1 MLGQCEIYFG
11 RCVSRDAMKQR
22 DWLILLLYFLW
33 CGFNLFQRF
42 FDIYFS
48 LVQLLEMFKVKYN
61 ACKKIGFDRG
71 FDQKLS

>member
-11 RCVSRDAMKQR
+11 RCVSRDVMKKH
-22 DWLILLLYFLW
+22 DWLILLLYFMW

-42 FDIYFS
+42 FDTFFYPF
-48 LVQLLEMFKVKYN
+48 QLLEKD
-61 ACKKIGFDRG
+61 CKKTGFDRG

>member
-33 CGFNLFQRF
+33 NGFDLFLRF
-42 FDIYFS
+42 FDTFF
-48 LVQLLEMFKVKYN
+48 LLFN
-61 ACKKIGFDRG
+61 FLFNGACFDHG
-71 FDQKLS
+71 FDQIVSYF